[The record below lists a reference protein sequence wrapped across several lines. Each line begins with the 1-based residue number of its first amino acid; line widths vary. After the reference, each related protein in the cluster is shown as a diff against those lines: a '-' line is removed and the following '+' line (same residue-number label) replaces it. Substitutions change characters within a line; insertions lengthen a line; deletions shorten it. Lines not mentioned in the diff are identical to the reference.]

1 MTASSKRTLSS
12 QSAAIRSRSPRK
24 RENAEKSTSAT
35 GTAITVSG
43 RMTVLMAKVH
53 APRAGTP
60 TSPPI
65 STERTSNS
73 PSLAQR
79 PPTMR
84 IAKEPKRRKTAP
96 ENSNVGRH
104 PGRHQSA
111 PAKVTS
117 RTIC

>member
-1 MTASSKRTLSS
+1 MTAFSKRTLWS
-12 QSAAIRSRSPRK
+12 QSAAIRSGSPRK

-35 GTAITVSG
+35 GIAISESG

-84 IAKEPKRRKTAP
+84 IAKDP
-96 ENSNVGRH
+96 SGGR
-104 PGRHQSA
+104 PRPRTQASGATPARHQSA
-111 PAKVTS
+111 AAKVTS